1 MVLEKIASGGANYG
15 DAKIDG
21 KVFKMMSIGG
31 DTMFELSLENVAQC
45 VVPTNNRDD
54 LEIQFQESNNKEDDC
69 IAQITF
75 HFPTEEDVEGD
86 DDEPADR
93 ESLAEN
99 FKSTILNSGISN
111 VSTDSVIVEF
121 TKEQGNFIT
130 PRGKYSIQMTSTY
143 MHLQGAQ
150 YFYKIKYDDIHSLFL
165 LPKPDGGNRHSL
177 VIALEKPIRQGSNKY
192 QNLVIET
199 HNMETTIALNLTEEE
214 CQNKYDGQLSTEFTM
229 PLCNI
234 MAKMMKVLSQS
245 PVFVPKT
252 FTSTRGVH
260 GLRCALK
267 ANDGIL
273 YPLAKAFIY
282 IHKPTI
288 ILKFEDVESIEFL
301 RAESSLG
308 GRQFDLKVNTKSAAV
323 TGDTSR
329 EYTFTSIDKAE
340 YGLLYDF
347 LASKNLPIATEKE
360 QSGRKSLA
368 GLDDDDI
375 PGDDSEEEDDDYE
388 GGSNDSESDDDSGSS
403 ASGSGNEDSDGG
415 DKKKRKKEK
424 SKKSPSKKSKKV
436 ESGKKKKTKDP
447 NQPKKPLSSFMLY
460 SAALRATIKAENPEF
475 SIGDIGKELGRR
487 WKELSSEDKAPFE
500 NDAKRLKAEYVEKMK
515 AYKQGKDG
523 DDSNAEDIDD
533 AAMDED

>member
-1 MVLEKIASGGANYG
+1 
-15 DAKIDG
+15 
-21 KVFKMMSIGG
+21 MMSIGG

-86 DDEPADR
+86 DDEPAER

-99 FKSTILNSGISN
+99 FKSTILSSGISN

-150 YFYKIKYDDIHSLFL
+150 YFYKIKYDDINSLFL

-177 VIALEKPIRQGSNKY
+177 VISLEKPIRQGSNKY

-199 HNMETTIALNLTEEE
+199 HNMETTSALNLTEDE
-214 CQNKYDGQLSTEFTM
+214 CQNKYDGQLSTELTM

-273 YPLAKAFIY
+273 YPLAKSFIY

-288 ILKFEDVESIEFL
+288 IIKFEDVESIEFL

-308 GRQFDLKVNTKSAAV
+308 GRQFDIKVNTKSTAI

-347 LASKNLPIATEKE
+347 LASKNLPITTEKE
-360 QSGRKSLA
+360 QGGRKSLA

-424 SKKSPSKKSKKV
+424 SKSKSPSKKSSKLD
-436 ESGKKKKTKDP
+436 SGKKKKKAKKDP
-447 NQPKKPLSSFMLY
+447 NAPKKPMTAFFLY
-460 SAALRATIKAENPEF
+460 AATQRANIKDTNPEF

-487 WKELSSEDKAPFE
+487 WKELSSEAKEPFE
-500 NDAKRLKAEYVEKMK
+500 SDAKRLKAEYDEKMK
-515 AYKQGKDG
+515 AYKKGANN
-523 DDSNAEDIDD
+523 DDDDDDDDNAEDIND

>member
-1 MVLEKIASGGANYG
+1 
-15 DAKIDG
+15 
-21 KVFKMMSIGG
+21 MMSIGG

-45 VVPTNNRDD
+45 VVPTNNQND
-54 LEIQFQESNNKEDDC
+54 LEIQFQESNNKDDDC
-69 IAQITF
+69 VAQITF
-75 HFPTEEDVEGD
+75 HFPTEEVEGD
-86 DDEPADR
+86 DGEPADR
-93 ESLAEN
+93 ESLAES
-99 FKSTILNSGISN
+99 FKSTILSSGISN
-111 VSTDSVIVEF
+111 VSTDTVIVEF
-121 TKEQGNFIT
+121 SKEQGNFIT

-150 YFYKIKYDDIHSLFL
+150 YFYKIKYDDINSLFL

-177 VIALEKPIRQGSNKY
+177 VISLEKPIRQGSNKY

-214 CQNKYDGQLSTEFTM
+214 CQTKYDGQLSTELTM

-273 YPLAKAFIY
+273 YPLAKSFIY
-282 IHKPTI
+282 IHKPTV

-308 GRQFDLKVNTKSAAV
+308 GRQFDLKVNTKSTAI

-360 QSGRKSLA
+360 QGGRKSLA

-388 GGSNDSESDDDSGSS
+388 GGSNDSESDDDSGSD
-403 ASGSGNEDSDGG
+403 ASGSGKEDSDGG
-415 DKKKRKKEK
+415 EKKKRKKEK
-424 SKKSPSKKSKKV
+424 NKTPKKSKKASKV
-436 ESGKKKKTKDP
+436 DSGKKKKKAKKDP
-447 NQPKKPLSSFMLY
+447 NAPKKPLSAFFLFSN
-460 SAALRATIKAENPEF
+460 SQRAAVRAENPEF
-475 SIGDIGKELGRR
+475 TIGDIGKELGKR
-487 WKELSSEDKAPFE
+487 WKEISSEDKEPLEAE
-500 NDAKRLKAEYVEKMK
+500 AKRLKAEYEVKLK
-515 AYKQGKDG
+515 AYKQGQAG
-523 DDSNAEDIDD
+523 NIDDDDDDDKAEDIDD
-533 AAMDED
+533 AAMDEDD

>member
-1 MVLEKIASGGANYG
+1 MLEKIACSGGNYG
-15 DAKIDG
+15 DAKIIDG
-21 KVFKMMSIGG
+21 SKIFQMTSINGE
-31 DTMFELSLENVAQC
+31 TMFEIPLENVTQC

-69 IAQITF
+69 MASITF
-75 HFPTEEDVEGD
+75 HFPINEEGD
-86 DDEPADR
+86 EGDGEEQR
-93 ESLAEN
+93 ESLAEI
-99 FKSTILNSGISN
+99 FKGTILSSGISN
-111 VSTDSVIVEF
+111 VTTDNIIVEF

-143 MHLQGAQ
+143 MSLQGAQ
-150 YFYKIKYDDIHSLFL
+150 YFYKIKYDDINSLFL

-177 VIALEKPIRQGSNKY
+177 VISLEKPIRQGSNKY

-214 CQNKYDGQLSTEFTM
+214 CQTQYDGQLSTELTM

-282 IHKPTI
+282 IHKPTV
-288 ILKFEDVESIEFL
+288 ILKFEDVEAVEFL

-308 GRQFDLKVNTKSAAV
+308 NRQFDLKVTTKSTAV

-329 EYTFTSIDKAE
+329 EYTFTSLDKAE

-347 LASKNLPIATEKE
+347 LASKNLPITSEKE
-360 QSGRKSLA
+360 TGTRKSLA

-375 PGDDSEEEDDDYE
+375 PGADSESEDDDYE
-388 GGSNDSESDDDSGSS
+388 GGSNDSESDDDSGSDG
-403 ASGSGNEDSDGG
+403 SGSGGEDDEGE
-415 DKKKRKKEK
+415 KKRKKKDKTPKK
-424 SKKSPSKKSKKV
+424 SKKSSEV
-436 ESGKKKKTKDP
+436 DSGKKKKKAKKDP
-447 NQPKKPLSSFMLY
+447 NAPKKPLGAFFIFAGKMRSS
-460 SAALRATIKAENPEF
+460 IKAENPDF
-475 SIGDIGKELGRR
+475 SVTDIGRELGVR
-487 WKELSSEDKAPFE
+487 WKGLSSEEKEPYE
-500 NDAKRLKAEYVEKMK
+500 TEAKNLKTEYEEKLRL
-515 AYKQGKDG
+515 YKSTGG
-523 DDSNAEDIDD
+523 NVEDIDD